1 VGDLFS
7 TNAPLEENRK
17 RLHAQNQLCT
27 VLSLKEKV
35 RVYMSEN
42 LMILRRRV
50 MCNRDKKVWICILSL
65 FLCVGLI
72 PGLAA
77 PTAQAASRN
86 IILFIGDGMGFEHVQ
101 AGRLFAHGND
111 QDRLSLE
118 DPVLFPCQGQ
128 SVTILPNGTITDSA
142 TGGTALATGWQ
153 ASVTGVISEDNGVAK
168 TTILE
173 LAKSQGLR
181 VGIVT
186 TDYIAGATPGS
197 FGAHEPSR
205 SNEVDIKYD
214 YLRDDTNHIASLP
227 NVIFGGGRFDN
238 AYIVAA
244 QAQSYSFVD
253 TRNALL
259 GLDIPGLPVPRVLG
273 LFDAESNT
281 SHYMTDEYDR
291 PLSSTE
297 PDLTEM
303 TNKAL
308 DLLDDEPNGFFLMVE
323 GALIDK
329 LSHSGDS
336 LRVPSEVA
344 GLDGAVLAALN
355 WRSTNAQEA
364 NTLILITADHE
375 TNGLNVSD
383 GQVVTIG
390 TNPTMTWSGGGNHTA
405 ANVPVFATW
414 PAALNGTT
422 VDNTEIYFL
431 MEDYLT
437 GGQAP
442 VLESVTVSGISD
454 TQAVVSWTT
463 REPATSTVEYGLD
476 VTYGL
481 SKTNSARVTQHSVT
495 LTGLAEGTTYH
506 FRVSSNDLT
515 SNAGVGSDATFTT
528 TRPAEL
534 PVIRVDGLVMKLS
547 VSKRSTKASA
557 TVKVTD
563 QNGATKSGVVVTG
576 DWLFNGVSIQS
587 GARGTTKSSGQ
598 VTLTSPAKTVKSGD
612 RFTFRITNLSLSG
625 YRYDSA
631 LNGVSEATIPV
642 P

>member
-1 VGDLFS
+1 
-7 TNAPLEENRK
+7 
-17 RLHAQNQLCT
+17 
-27 VLSLKEKV
+27 
-35 RVYMSEN
+35 
-42 LMILRRRV
+42 
-50 MCNRDKKVWICILSL
+50 MCNRDMKKWICILSL
-65 FLCVGLI
+65 FLCVALI
-72 PGLAA
+72 SDIVA
-77 PTAQAASRN
+77 PPAQAASRN

-118 DPVLFPCQGQ
+118 DPTLFPCQGQ
-128 SVTILPNGTITDSA
+128 SVTTLPNGTITDSA

-168 TTILE
+168 MTILE
-173 LAKSQGLR
+173 LAKSLGLR

-214 YLRDDTNHIASLP
+214 YLRNDTNHNASLP

-238 AYIVAA
+238 PYIADALA
-244 QAQSYSFVD
+244 QNYSFVD

-259 GLDIPGLPVPRVLG
+259 GLDIPGLPMPRVLG

-281 SHYMTDEYDR
+281 SHYMTDEHDR
-291 PLSSTE
+291 PLNSTE
-297 PDLTEM
+297 PDLAEM
-303 TNKAL
+303 TNKSL
-308 DLLDDEPNGFFLMVE
+308 EILDDEPAGFFLMVE

-355 WRSTNAQEA
+355 WRSANTQGA
-364 NTLILITADHE
+364 NTLILVTADHE
-375 TNGLNVSD
+375 TNGLNVPD
-383 GQVVTIG
+383 GQIVPIG
-390 TNPTMTWSGGGNHTA
+390 TNPTMSWSGGGNHTA

-422 VDNTEIYFL
+422 VDNTEIYYI

-442 VLESVTVSGISD
+442 VLESVTVSGITD

-463 REPATSTVEYGLD
+463 REPATSSVEYGLD
-476 VTYGL
+476 TLYGL
-481 SKTNSARVTQHSVT
+481 TVNNSARVTQHSIT
-495 LTGLAEGTTYH
+495 LTGLAAGTTYH
-506 FRVSSNDLT
+506 FRVSSSDLT
-515 SNAGVGSDATFTT
+515 SNQGLGTDATFTT
-528 TRPAEL
+528 VEP
-534 PVIRVDGLVMKLS
+534 PVIRVSGITMKLS

-557 TVKVTD
+557 TVSVTD
-563 QNGATKSGVVVTG
+563 RTGIAKSGVVVTG
-576 DWLFNGVSIQS
+576 DWFLNGASIQS
-587 GARGTTKSSGQ
+587 GARATTKSNGQ
-598 VTLTSPAKTVKSGD
+598 VTLTSPAKTVKTGD
-612 RFTFRITNLSLSG
+612 RFTFRVTNLSLSG
-625 YRYDSA
+625 YRYDPT
-631 LNGVSEATIPV
+631 LNQVSEATVSV